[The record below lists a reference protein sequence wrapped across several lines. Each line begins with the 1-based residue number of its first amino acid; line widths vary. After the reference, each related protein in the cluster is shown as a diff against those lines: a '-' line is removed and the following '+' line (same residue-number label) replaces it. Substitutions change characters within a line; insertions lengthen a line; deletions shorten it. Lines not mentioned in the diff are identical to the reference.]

1 MISYTNLTQRALEV
15 VVDGRVTQ
23 EDVCEAFA
31 RIDLLLETTPKFD
44 ILADVRE
51 GVHID
56 LAAIAE
62 ELKHLGAIGR
72 MLGALDR
79 MALVADPAWIR
90 MIGRIESHLIPGIDY
105 RVFDRDGA
113 AEARAFILR
122 ADQALPA

>member
-1 MISYTNLTQRALEV
+1 VR
-15 VVDGRVTQ
+15 
-23 EDVCEAFA
+23 EAFA
-31 RIDLLLETTPKFD
+31 RIELLLETAPKLA

-56 LAAIAE
+56 LSAITE

-72 MLGALDR
+72 MLGAVDR

-90 MIGRIESHLIPGIDY
+90 TIGRIESHLIPGIDY

-113 AEARAFILR
+113 AEARAFIQR
-122 ADQALPA
+122 SDQAMPA

>member
-1 MISYTNLTQRALEV
+1 MISYITLNPRALEV
-15 VVDGRVTQ
+15 IVEGRVTR
-23 EDVCEAFA
+23 EDVREAFA
-31 RIDLLLETTPKFD
+31 RIDLLLETAAKLD
-44 ILADVRE
+44 VLADVRE

-79 MALVADPAWIR
+79 VALVADPAWIR
-90 MIGRIESHLIPGIDY
+90 TIGRIESHLIPGIDY

-122 ADQALPA
+122 ADETLPA